1 MEGVP
6 TVFLFADTQL
16 KQEAF
21 LEDINNILSS
31 GQVPNLFVK
40 DEKVCTAVTAVTRV
54 FCDLSH
60 APAHGSCVGCGSAAR
75 AVVIDALRYCVM

>member
-1 MEGVP
+1 MPLLCRAVQTLYRKTGMEGTP

-40 DEKVCTAVTAVTRV
+40 DEKVWRT
-54 FCDLSH
+54 
-60 APAHGSCVGCGSAAR
+60 
-75 AVVIDALRYCVM
+75 